1 MLELPI
7 PPLCINESMIM
18 PVTLSVKW
26 DQNSSNYYLRI
37 KWHVPLSYIAQCL
50 VLKRCTKWLLHP
62 SMKTKSKA
70 RDLGKSESAELKNQ
84 GTRANRILQ
93 MQRRSTLSTLEK
105 MRTGTW
111 ECWSNFSRA
120 VRLKPHGRVQ
130 KCLSRECEQAAKLN
144 LRKEWKKTKG
154 AVPRWTCAVPA
165 LLSCQG
171 VFCSALKLNLKDP
184 WMCLKIGKN

>member
-7 PPLCINESMIM
+7 PPSCINESMIM
-18 PVTLSVKW
+18 HVTLSVKW

-37 KWHVPLSYIAQCL
+37 KWHVPLSYIAQDL
-50 VLKRCTKWLLHP
+50 LKTCTKWLLHP

-70 RDLGKSESAELKNQ
+70 RDLGKSEGPELKNQ

-93 MQRRSTLSTLEK
+93 MQRRSTLSALAK

-111 ECWSNFSRA
+111 ECWSNFSGA
-120 VRLKPHGRVQ
+120 VRLKPHRRGQ

-144 LRKEWKKTKG
+144 LWKEWRKTKG
-154 AVPRWTCAVPA
+154 AVPRWTCAFLP
-165 LLSCQG
+165 
-171 VFCSALKLNLKDP
+171 FCLVKEFSVVL
-184 WMCLKIGKN
+184 